1 MCWQIR
7 GKVQFRVFN
16 VTALAKGG
24 VVHLY
29 TFVQL
34 EQPVLFFFFNLQL
47 MCDPLGFYRQ
57 ASFMR
62 RL

>member
-1 MCWQIR
+1 MDWQIR

-16 VTALAKGG
+16 ATALAKGG

-34 EQPVLFFFFNLQL
+34 EQPVLFLILFAA
-47 MCDPLGFYRQ
+47 YV
-57 ASFMR
+57 
-62 RL
+62 